1 MSECP
6 ICLKKANYTTS
17 CNHTFCK
24 SCLYKWKQTCP
35 LCRGHIELDWPNT
48 RAMSKRAYVV
58 TTIDMMV
65 KNVRMA
71 ITSEAKLKRADK
83 LLNFVWDNRI
93 IIRKDGRACRML
105 HKKTG
110 LIKQQCDDNG
120 LSPPKILKKLAA
132 I

>member
-71 ITSEAKLKRADK
+71 ITSEAKLKSQINK
-83 LLNFVWDNRI
+83 LECKLYPAV
-93 IIRKDGRACRML
+93 
-105 HKKTG
+105 
-110 LIKQQCDDNG
+110 IKWITNG
-120 LSPPKILKKLAA
+120 EMQMKGSKVLMNNVNIGSQGITFEDLR
-132 I
+132 

>member
-1 MSECP
+1 M
-6 ICLKKANYTTS
+6 A
-17 CNHTFCK
+17 
-24 SCLYKWKQTCP
+24 
-35 LCRGHIELDWPNT
+35 
-48 RAMSKRAYVV
+48 KRAYVV

-93 IIRKDGRACRML
+93 IIRKNGRACRML

-110 LIKQQCDDNG
+110 LIILSNVNVSFING
-120 LSPPKILKKLAA
+120 LELSSEGIIVDISYIIPGTSSQIVT
-132 I
+132 